1 MPNKSIHIKICG
13 MKFPENILE
22 TSQLQPDF
30 MGFIFYEKSP
40 RNLETIIPEVSKEIK
55 KVGVFVNPIYEEVQ
69 EKTKKYHLDFVQL
82 HGNETPELCQKI
94 ENNLTKVIKA
104 FSIDNSFDFSSLDNY
119 KDKCSYFLFDTKG
132 ENFGGNGIAFDWSV
146 LKNYILG
153 KPYFLSG
160 GISLENTEKL
170 FDFLKKDYSKNCFAI
185 DINSKFETSPGLKD
199 VAKLKEFKQL
209 LKEKL

>member
-1 MPNKSIHIKICG
+1 MANKSVHIKICG

-40 RNLETIIPEVSKEIK
+40 RNLDAKIPEVSNEIK
-55 KVGVFVNPIYEEVQ
+55 KVGVFVNPAYEEVQ
-69 EKTKKYHLDFVQL
+69 EKIEKYDLDVVQL
-82 HGNETPELCQKI
+82 HGNETPEFCQMI

-104 FSIDNSFDFSSLDNY
+104 FSVDNSFDFSILDNY
-119 KDKCSYFLFDTKG
+119 KNQCSYFLFDTKG
-132 ENFGGNGIAFDWSV
+132 ESFGGNGIPFDWSI
-146 LKNYILG
+146 LKKYTLE

-170 FDFLKKDYSKNCFAI
+170 FDFFKEDYSKNCFAI
-185 DINSKFETSPGLKD
+185 DINSKFEISPGLKD
-199 VAKLKEFKQL
+199 IAKLKEFKQL
-209 LKEKL
+209 LK